1 MHTTTSSQTPDF
13 EASSRGSDKILWFQT
28 RSCSGDTSLCRQ
40 RAMITDVRS
49 ARNAAA
55 PKSLNDVDRCV
66 YVLNGD
72 HHFVRM
78 CTSISKFQI
87 TDSPSPCTQKFRRHH
102 SENMSLHIVLNDLHH
117 HKMYHHTF
125 TLPGSIKDVQRTCA
139 NHGGIEILF
148 QKVNF
153 LLVARAF

>member
-102 SENMSLHIVLNDLHH
+102 SENMSLHIVLNDLQH
-117 HKMYHHTF
+117 HKMYHHTARF
-125 TLPGSIKDVQRTCA
+125 HQTCTESRRKPRWYWNPVSKGQLPAR
-139 NHGGIEILF
+139 
-148 QKVNF
+148 
-153 LLVARAF
+153 VARAF